1 MFRRATRTFLNRA
14 AIGITTLASC
24 SLAMAADNLQT
35 IYELAL
41 RNDPTIRAAEANY
54 KAGLEFENLGRAG
67 LLPQINA
74 GATYNSTDLSN
85 RGEFPAG
92 ELLIPN
98 NNDTKADTTAW
109 GVSLDQRVFDMPAWF
124 GFTEGKELTRQ
135 AQAQFAADQQ
145 DLIIRVAEAYF
156 DVLRALDNL
165 RVARAQERTNKRQL
179 EQTQQRFDVGLI
191 AITDVY
197 ESQAGFDLAVAQR
210 LSDEGDLG
218 VALERL
224 STLTGQKHDYVWLLK
239 EDYPVLDPDPMEKE
253 EWVNFALDNNYS
265 IKAAAY
271 SRDAANEFAKARKYE
286 HAPKL
291 TARLGYDDSSTDLDR
306 DTFGAP
312 DPNNPGE
319 TREVSSS
326 FNQDFDGTSIRLDL
340 TLPLYSGGA
349 ISASRRQ
356 AYEQYNRAQELYA
369 GTVRNTVQA
378 TRALHLQTTV
388 DVATTKARR
397 QSITSSKS
405 AFEATQA
412 GYEVGT
418 RNIVD
423 VLNVQQNLF
432 TAARDYANARYQ
444 YVIDML
450 SLKREAGII
459 SPRDVYELNN
469 WLTPPDAPTLSGTPL
484 TE

>member
-1 MFRRATRTFLNRA
+1 MYRKGIRALLNRA
-14 AIGITTLASC
+14 AVGIAVVSSC
-24 SLAMAADNLQT
+24 SLATADNLRD

-41 RNDPTIRAAEANY
+41 RNDPTIRAAEASY
-54 KAGLEFENLGRAG
+54 KAGLEFENLGRSG
-67 LLPQINA
+67 LLPQVNA
-74 GATYNSTDLSN
+74 GAFYNSSDLSN
-85 RGEFPAG
+85 SGAFPAG
-92 ELLIPN
+92 DLLIPN
-98 NNDTKADTTAW
+98 VNDTQADTTAW

-124 GFTEGKELTRQ
+124 GFTEGKELSRQ

-145 DLIIRVAEAYF
+145 DLIVRVAEAYF
-156 DVLRALDNL
+156 DVLREVDNL
-165 RVARAQERTNKRQL
+165 NVSRAQERTNKRQL

-191 AITDVY
+191 AITDVH
-197 ESQAGFDLAVAQR
+197 ESRAAFDLSVAQR
-210 LSDEGDLG
+210 LSDEGNLG

-224 STLTGQKHDYVWLLK
+224 STLTGQKHDNVWLL
-239 EDYPVLDPDPMEKE
+239 EDDYPVLDPDPMEKE
-253 EWVNFALDNNYS
+253 EWVDFALDNNYS

-291 TARLGYDDSSTDLDR
+291 TARLGYDDSKTDI
-306 DTFGAP
+306 
-312 DPNNPGE
+312 E
-319 TREVSSS
+319 REVSNNRTE
-326 FNQDFDGTSIRLDL
+326 FNQDFDGTSLRLDL
-340 TLPLYSGGA
+340 RMHIYSGGA

-356 AYEQYNRAQELYA
+356 AYEQYNRAQEVYA

-397 QSITSSKS
+397 QSIVSSKS

-444 YVIDML
+444 YVLDML
-450 SLKREAGII
+450 RLKREAGII

-469 WLTPPDAPTLSGTPL
+469 WLEPPEAPTLSGTPL

>member
-1 MFRRATRTFLNRA
+1 MYRKGIRALLKRA
-14 AIGITTLASC
+14 AVGIAVVSSC
-24 SLAMAADNLQT
+24 SLATADNLRD

-41 RNDPTIRAAEANY
+41 RNDPTIRAAEASY
-54 KAGLEFENLGRAG
+54 KAGLEFENLGRSG
-67 LLPQINA
+67 LLPQVNA
-74 GATYNSTDLSN
+74 GAFYNSSDLSN
-85 RGEFPAG
+85 SGDFPAG
-92 ELLIPN
+92 DLLIPN
-98 NNDTKADTTAW
+98 VNDTQADTTAW

-124 GFTEGKELTRQ
+124 GFTEGKELSRQ

-145 DLIIRVAEAYF
+145 DLIVRVAEAYF
-156 DVLRALDNL
+156 DVLREVDNL
-165 RVARAQERTNKRQL
+165 NVSRAQERTNKRQL

-191 AITDVY
+191 AITDVH
-197 ESQAGFDLAVAQR
+197 ESRAAFDLSVAQR
-210 LSDEGDLG
+210 LSDEGNLG

-224 STLTGQKHDYVWLLK
+224 STLTGQKHDNVWLL
-239 EDYPVLDPDPMEKE
+239 EDDYPVLDPDPMEKE
-253 EWVNFALDNNYS
+253 EWVDFALDNNYA

-291 TARLGYDDSSTDLDR
+291 TARLGYDDSKTDI
-306 DTFGAP
+306 
-312 DPNNPGE
+312 E
-319 TREVSSS
+319 REVSNNRTE
-326 FNQDFDGTSIRLDL
+326 FNQDFDGTSLRLDL
-340 TLPLYSGGA
+340 RMPIYSGGA

-356 AYEQYNRAQELYA
+356 AYEQYNRAQEVYA

-397 QSITSSKS
+397 QSIVSSRS

-423 VLNVQQNLF
+423 VLNVQQSLF

-444 YVIDML
+444 YVLDML
-450 SLKREAGII
+450 RLKREAGII
-459 SPRDVYELNN
+459 SPRDIYELNN
-469 WLTPPDAPTLSGTPL
+469 WLEPPEAPTLSGTPL

>member
-1 MFRRATRTFLNRA
+1 MSRKVTGTLLKRA
-14 AIGITTLASC
+14 AIGITILTSC
-24 SLAMAADNLQT
+24 SLATAADNLRT

-67 LLPQINA
+67 LLPQVNA
-74 GATYNSTDLSN
+74 RAFYNSSDLSN
-85 RGEFPAG
+85 TGDFPAG
-92 ELLIPN
+92 DLLIPN
-98 NNDTKADTTAW
+98 VNDTQADTTAW

-124 GFTEGKELTRQ
+124 GFTEGKELSRQ

-165 RVARAQERTNKRQL
+165 RVARAQERTNQRQL

-197 ESQAGFDLAVAQR
+197 ESRAVYDLAVAQR

-239 EDYPVLDPDPMEKE
+239 EDYPVMDPDPMDKE
-253 EWVNFALDNNYS
+253 EWVSFALDNNYS

-271 SRDAANEFAKARKYE
+271 SRDAANELAKARKYE

-291 TARLGYDDSSTDLDR
+291 TARLGYDDSQTDIER
-306 DTFGAP
+306 
-312 DPNNPGE
+312 E
-319 TREVSSS
+319 TDAFRND
-326 FNQDFDGTSIRLDL
+326 FNQDFDGTSVRLDL
-340 TLPLYSGGA
+340 SLPLYSGGA

-356 AYEQYNRAQELYA
+356 AYEQYNRAQEVYA

-450 SLKREAGII
+450 RLKREAGII
-459 SPRDVYELNN
+459 SPRDVNELNN

>member
-1 MFRRATRTFLNRA
+1 MFCRRTRTLLNRA
-14 AIGITTLASC
+14 AIGLTVLTSC
-24 SLAMAADNLQT
+24 SLATADNLRE

-54 KAGLEFENLGRAG
+54 KAGLENENLGRAG
-67 LLPQINA
+67 LLPQVNA
-74 GATYNSTDLSN
+74 RADYNSTDLSN
-85 RGEFPAG
+85 TGGFV
-92 ELLIPN
+92 IPIQDPNTGNIVSVESN

-124 GFTEGKELTRQ
+124 SFTRGKELSRQ

-145 DLIIRVAEAYF
+145 DLIVRVAEAYF

-165 RVARAQERTNKRQL
+165 NVSRAQERTNKRQL

-191 AITDVY
+191 AITDVH
-197 ESQAGFDLAVAQR
+197 ESRAAYDLAVAQR
-210 LSDEGDLG
+210 LSDEGSLG

-224 STLTGQKHDYVWLLK
+224 STLTGQQHENVWLLE
-239 EDYPVLDPDPMEKE
+239 EDYPVVDPDPMEKE
-253 EWVNFALDNNYS
+253 EWVDFALDNNYS
-265 IKAAAY
+265 VKAAAY
-271 SRDAANEFAKARKYE
+271 GRDAANEFAKARKYE

-291 TARLGYDDSSTDLDR
+291 TARLGYDDSKTDIERETDNFSTD
-306 DTFGAP
+306 
-312 DPNNPGE
+312 
-319 TREVSSS
+319 
-326 FNQDFDGTSIRLDL
+326 FNQDFDGTSVRLDL
-340 TLPLYSGGA
+340 SLPIYSGGA

-356 AYEQYNRAQELYA
+356 AYEQYNSAQEVYA

-388 DVATTKARR
+388 DVATTNARR
-397 QSITSSKS
+397 QAITSSKS

-432 TAARDYANARYQ
+432 TAVRDYANARYQ
-444 YVIDML
+444 YVLDML
-450 SLKREAGII
+450 RLKREAGII
-459 SPRDVYELNN
+459 SPQDVYELNN
-469 WLTPPDAPTLSGTPL
+469 WLKPPDAPTLSGTPL
-484 TE
+484 TQ